1 MSVYPRYA
9 VSPVATA
16 VYEQII
22 KTILNCWK
30 QDPGSFDWSPSVDS
44 SRRIVNTDDKMKER
58 IRRNYGISLDALDK
72 VGRSN
77 ELAYIEYFL
86 DKYVKARL
94 PRGYSGLDEN
104 AKAATLQYVVGPI
117 ADEVNKQAREENAQ
131 HAARLAA
138 IGASRRPVSPST
150 IVPTMASSRAVS
162 PPRQSIMLTRPVSPT
177 PRASRQD
184 LNAEIEKLEY
194 ILANLKRI
202 RDSM

>member
-9 VSPVATA
+9 VSATATA
-16 VYEQII
+16 VYENIIQI
-22 KTILNCWK
+22 ILNCWK
-30 QDPGSFDWSPSVDS
+30 QDPDSFSWTASVDS
-44 SRRIVNTDDKMKER
+44 SRRIVNTDDKVKER
-58 IRRNYGISLDALDK
+58 IRRTYGISLDALDK
-72 VGRSN
+72 VGRSS
-77 ELAYIEYFL
+77 ELAYIDYFL
-86 DKYVKARL
+86 DKYVKTRL
-94 PRGYSGLDEN
+94 PRGYSSLSDDER
-104 AKAATLQYVVGPI
+104 AATLQYIVAPI
-117 ADEVNKQAREENAQ
+117 ADEVNKKAREENAQ